1 MKKYLP
7 AFEKTLF
14 WLAVGLLV
22 FIPLY
27 PKFPLLSVTGTF
39 VSVRLEDIL
48 IAGVLGLW
56 GIYIILSG
64 KLWEYLHDRL
74 YQAFILFFAI
84 GLLSVFSAAYVTH
97 TISLHLGILHFLRR
111 IELMALLP
119 LMVTVVRTR
128 KQVKQILI
136 ILSVVTFIVCFY
148 ALGQQ
153 YLHFPLVSTTNS
165 EFAKG
170 EIIYLTP
177 AGRVNSTFAGH
188 YDLAIF
194 LMMVICMVTAT
205 IFSYGFS
212 GTIWNTVL
220 LGISSFV
227 LVLTAARFSFVA
239 AAGGVALSFLLT
251 GKRKLILVLLVLMIG
266 VMVYPSQ
273 LRSRL
278 LSTIT
283 VNFQMSGERYQA
295 TPAEEARQKL
305 NIPTLNLR
313 VATDPADATESA
325 TASGKVISDIAP
337 GEPLDSTQLG
347 VYRSFQ
353 IRLMVEWPRALRT
366 FYRNPLL
373 GSGYSS
379 LGLAVDNDIL
389 RSLGEVGL
397 LGTAAFSLIL
407 IEILRRVWHTYRHGT
422 KFMKAF
428 SAGVISM
435 MLAMIINGLFIDV
448 FEASKVA
455 ALFWMILGI
464 NVAMGKYQDES

>member
-7 AFEKTLF
+7 LFEKILF

-27 PKFPLLSVTGTF
+27 PKFPLISVAGTF
-39 VSVRLEDIL
+39 VAVRLEDIL

-56 GIYIILSG
+56 GVYVLLSG
-64 KLWEYLHDRL
+64 KLKDYLSDRL
-74 YQAFILFFAI
+74 YQAFLLFFGI

-97 TISLHLGILHFLRR
+97 TIDLHLGILHYLRR

-128 KQVKQILI
+128 KQVKQILL
-136 ILSVVTFIVCFY
+136 ILSVVAFIVCFY
-148 ALGQQ
+148 AIGQQ
-153 YLHFPLVSTTNS
+153 YFHFPLVSTTNS

-170 EIIYLTP
+170 QIIYLTP

-194 LMMVICMVTAT
+194 LMMIICVVTAS
-205 IFSYGFS
+205 IFSYGFR
-212 GTIWNTVL
+212 GVIWNTIL
-220 LGISSFV
+220 LGLSSFV
-227 LVLTAARFSFVA
+227 LILTAARFSFVA
-239 AAGGVALSFLLT
+239 AVGGIALSLLLT
-251 GKRKLILVLLVLMIG
+251 GRKKLILVLLVIMVG
-266 VMVYPSQ
+266 VMLYPSQ

-283 VNFQMSGERYQA
+283 VNFQMGGERYQA
-295 TPAEEARQKL
+295 TPEEEARQKL
-305 NIPTLNLR
+305 NIPTLNLQ
-313 VATDPADATESA
+313 VASSPADATRSA
-325 TASGKVISDIAP
+325 TTSARIASDIAP
-337 GEPLDSTQLG
+337 GEPLDTTQLG

-353 IRLMVEWPRALRT
+353 IRFNVEWPRALRT

-397 LGTAAFSLIL
+397 LGTAAFALIL
-407 IEILRRVWHTYRHGT
+407 IEILKRLWHTYRNGT
-422 KFMKAF
+422 KFMRAF
-428 SAGVISM
+428 TAGVISM
-435 MLAMIINGLFIDV
+435 TLAMIINGMFIDV

-464 NVAMGKYQDES
+464 NLAMGKYQDE